1 MILIDTNA
9 LLVLILGLIDPKS
22 ISKNKRASIYEE
34 QDFNNLLYIIEDFSR
49 LVILPNIWTELDNLL
64 NNLTG
69 DNKYKYCQILKTLS
83 REITEEYIATNIG
96 INSDLFYEL
105 GLTDSLIIYY
115 GKNCD
120 FIITADSSL
129 ADLASANQIIVYDL
143 VAERNKRLRQ

>member
-34 QDFNNLLYIIEDFSR
+34 EDFNNLLYIIEDFNK

-64 NNLTG
+64 SNLTG
-69 DNKYKYCQILKTLS
+69 DNKYRYCEILKRLS
-83 REITEEYIATNIG
+83 GQINEKYIASNIG
-96 INSDLFYEL
+96 INSDFFYQL

-129 ADLASANQIIVYDL
+129 ADLALANQIMVYDL
-143 VAERNKRLRQ
+143 VAERNRRLKQ